1 MTGLAGA
8 SSLLLAR
15 SERAAGLVF
24 LPILCTIS
32 FYLAP
37 RPIGDNLVVQ
47 FLPQALSYLGLI
59 VWGRLNGQVSQRLGL
74 GIDRLA
80 SGLAWGTVVGM
91 ILGAINV
98 IVILKAAPRLGYD
111 ITFLTQTP
119 HARVP
124 FWLMIPWFILAI
136 AILVEL
142 NFRGFILGR
151 LLALS
156 VPPSLAVLL
165 SALLF
170 AFDPFMVATFRY
182 LHWIAVWDG
191 IVWGMMWLRL
201 RSLYAVIAAHAV
213 EVIIMYWVVRAVL
226 N

>member
-1 MTGLAGA
+1 MTGPACVA
-8 SSLLLAR
+8 SSPR
-15 SERAAGLVF
+15 QERAASLVL

-32 FYLAP
+32 FYLTP
-37 RPIGDNLVVQ
+37 RPIQDDVVVQ
-47 FLPQALSYLGLI
+47 FLPQALSYLGFI
-59 VWGRLNGQVSQRLGL
+59 VWGSLNGQVVQRLGL
-74 GIDRLA
+74 SADRLA
-80 SGLAWGTVVGM
+80 SGLAWGTFVGM

-98 IVILKAAPRLGYD
+98 LVILEAAPRLGYD

-124 FWLMIPWFILAI
+124 FWLMIPWLVLVI
-136 AILVEL
+136 AVFVEL

-156 VPPSLAVLL
+156 VPPPLAVLL

-191 IVWGMMWLRL
+191 IVWGMMWLRITN
-201 RSLYAVIAAHAV
+201 LYAVITAHAV
-213 EVIIMYWVVRAVL
+213 EVIIMYCVVRAAL
-226 N
+226 Q

>member
-1 MTGLAGA
+1 MTGPACVA
-8 SSLLLAR
+8 SSPR
-15 SERAAGLVF
+15 QERAASLVL

-32 FYLAP
+32 FYLTP
-37 RPIGDNLVVQ
+37 RPIQDDVVVQ
-47 FLPQALSYLGLI
+47 FLPQALSYLGFI
-59 VWGRLNGQVSQRLGL
+59 VWGSLNGQVVQRLGL
-74 GIDRLA
+74 SADRLA

-98 IVILKAAPRLGYD
+98 LVILEAAPRLGYD

-124 FWLMIPWFILAI
+124 FWLMIPWLVLVI
-136 AILVEL
+136 AVFVEL

-156 VPPSLAVLL
+156 VPPPLAVLL

-191 IVWGMMWLRL
+191 IVWGMMWLRITN
-201 RSLYAVIAAHAV
+201 LYAVITAHAV
-213 EVIIMYWVVRAVL
+213 EVIIMYCVVRAAL
-226 N
+226 Q